1 MKNVSSNG
9 AVMAGLDI
17 GTTKVAVCIGHR
29 NGEGTVEVTGIGKH
43 TPTGVKQGMI
53 VNIDATV
60 EAIKSAL
67 NQAQSMAGESVTSVY
82 VSVGG
87 EHVKGVNSQGNVAIR
102 TGEVSSE
109 ELELALES
117 ARAVP
122 LSNDERVMD
131 VIPQEYV
138 IDWQD
143 GIREPRGMSGTRMDA
158 NVHVVTCA
166 KNAVRNLTKCVSL
179 CGIGIDGIVVEPIAS
194 ASSVLADDER
204 ELGVCMLDIGGGTT
218 DIAVYTD
225 GAIRH
230 TEVVSMAGGSVT
242 KDIAMTLRTPAQH
255 AEELKI
261 RYACA
266 LQDLTNEKE
275 SIRVPGVADRPDSKL
290 SRQTLAAVV
299 ESRYRELIG
308 IVHDALAKANIPT
321 TKLGSG
327 IVLTGGAANMEG
339 VIELTEEVFHLPV
352 SLGRPRDLHG
362 LDGILHNPAYA
373 TCSGLL
379 SYASRQMQNG
389 RSHSHTKRTPMQKA
403 MHSVGSWMRKT
414 YDSI

>member
-1 MKNVSSNG
+1 MSNNSASIVG
-9 AVMAGLDI
+9 VDI
-17 GTTKVAVCIGHR
+17 GTTKVAVVIGRR
-29 NGEGTVEVTGIGKH
+29 NTGGKIEATGIGTH
-43 TPTGVKQGMI
+43 PSTGVRRGMI

-60 EAIKSAL
+60 EVIKSAL
-67 NQAQSMAGESVTSVY
+67 NEAQSMAGHSVSSAY
-82 VSVGG
+82 VSIGG

-102 TGEVSSE
+102 SGEVGGE
-109 ELELALES
+109 ELDLALES

-122 LSNDERVMD
+122 LSNDEKVMH

-143 GIREPRGMSGTRMDA
+143 GIREPHGMSGTRMDA

-179 CGIGIDGIVVEPIAS
+179 CGIGIVDVVVEPIAS
-194 ASSVLADDER
+194 ASAVLADDEC
-204 ELGVCMLDIGGGTT
+204 ELGVCLLDIGGGTT

-230 TEVVSMAGGSVT
+230 TEVVPMAGDSVT
-242 KDIAMTLRTPAQH
+242 KDIAMTLRTPAQR

-266 LQDLTNEKE
+266 LQDLTHEDE
-275 SIRVPGVADRPDSKL
+275 SIRVPGLADRPDSNL

-299 ESRYRELIG
+299 ESRYRELIELVG
-308 IVHDALAKANIPT
+308 KALEGANIPA

-327 IVLTGGAANMEG
+327 VVLTGGAANMEG
-339 VIELTEEVFHLPV
+339 VVELAEEIFHLPV
-352 SLGRPRDLHG
+352 SLGRPRNIAG
-362 LDGILHNPAYA
+362 LDGLLQNPAYA
-373 TCSGLL
+373 TCCGLL
-379 SYASRQMQNG
+379 SYADRHMREA
-389 RSHSHTKRTPMQKA
+389 RSSNENKQSAFQRSMRSIGT
-403 MHSVGSWMRKT
+403 WMRRT

>member
-1 MKNVSSNG
+1 MSGNSS
-9 AVMAGLDI
+9 VLVGLDI
-17 GTTKVAVCIGHR
+17 GTTKVAVCIGKR
-29 NGEGTVEVTGIGKH
+29 NAEGTVEVTGIGTH
-43 TPTGVKQGMI
+43 MSAGVRRGMI

-67 NQAQSMAGESVTSVY
+67 SQAQTMAGQSVSSAY
-82 VSVGG
+82 VSIGG

-102 TGEVSSE
+102 TGEVGTE

-117 ARAVP
+117 AQAVP
-122 LSNDERVMD
+122 LSNDEKVMD

-166 KNAVRNLTKCVSL
+166 KNAVRNVTKCVSL
-179 CGIGIDGIVVEPIAS
+179 CGIGIEDIVVEPIAS
-194 ASSVLADDER
+194 SSAVLADDER

-218 DIAVYTD
+218 GIAVYTD

-230 TEVVSMAGGSVT
+230 TEVVSMAGDSVT

-266 LQDLTNEKE
+266 LQDLTHEKE
-275 SIRVPGVADRPDSKL
+275 SIRVPGVADRPDSNL

-299 ESRYRELIG
+299 ESRYRELIS
-308 IVHDALAKANIPT
+308 IVRDGLDKAGIPT

-327 IVLTGGAANMEG
+327 VVLTGGAANMEG
-339 VIELTEEVFHLPV
+339 VTELAEEVFHLPV
-352 SLGRPRDLHG
+352 SLGRPRDLLG

-389 RSHSHTKRTPMQKA
+389 RTHNHHKRNTMQKA
-403 MHSVGSWMRKT
+403 VHSLGAWMRKS

>member
-1 MKNVSSNG
+1 MTKVANNG
-9 AVMAGLDI
+9 TVLVGLDV
-17 GTTKVAVCIGHR
+17 GTTKVAVCIGES
-29 NGEGTVEVTGIGKH
+29 NGDGAVEVTGIGTH
-43 TPTGVKQGMI
+43 TSTGVRQGMI

-67 NQAQSMAGESVTSVY
+67 SQAQTMAGKSVSSAY
-82 VSVGG
+82 VSIGG

-102 TGEVSSE
+102 TGEVGTE
-109 ELELALES
+109 ELDLALES

-122 LSNDERVMD
+122 LSNDEKVMD

-138 IDWQD
+138 IDRQD
-143 GIREPRGMSGTRMDA
+143 GIREPKGMSGTRMDA

-166 KNAVRNLTKCVSL
+166 KNAVRNITKCVSL

-204 ELGVCMLDIGGGTT
+204 ELGVCLLDIGGGTT
-218 DIAVYTD
+218 DVAVYTD

-230 TEVVSMAGGSVT
+230 TEVVPMAGDSVT

-266 LQDLTNEKE
+266 LQDLTHEKE

-308 IVHDALAKANIPT
+308 IVREALDKSGIPS

-327 IVLTGGAANMEG
+327 VVLTGGAANMEG
-339 VIELTEEVFHLPV
+339 VTELAEEVFNLPV
-352 SLGRPRDLHG
+352 SLGRPRNLHG
-362 LDGILHNPAYA
+362 LEGILQNPAYA

-379 SYASRQMQNG
+379 SYASRQKQEG
-389 RSHSHTKRTPMQKA
+389 RSHNHQKRSAMQKT
-403 MHSVGSWMRKT
+403 MHTLGSWMRKT

>member
-1 MKNVSSNG
+1 
-9 AVMAGLDI
+9 MANNSTPIVGMDI
-17 GTTKVAVCIGHR
+17 GTTKVSVCIGR
-29 NGEGTVEVTGIGKH
+29 QTPEGNVEATGIGTH
-43 TPTGVKQGMI
+43 ASTGVRRGMV
-53 VNIDATV
+53 VNIEATV

-67 NQAQSMAGESVTSVY
+67 HEAQSMAGHSVDSAF
-82 VSVGG
+82 VSIGG

-102 TGEVSSE
+102 SGEVSNE
-109 ELELALES
+109 ELDLALES
-117 ARAVP
+117 AQAVP
-122 LSNDERVMD
+122 LSNDEKVMH

-158 NVHVVTCA
+158 NVHVVCCA
-166 KNAVRNLTKCVSL
+166 KNAVRNVTKCVSL
-179 CGIGIDGIVVEPIAS
+179 CGIGIKGIVVEPIAS
-194 ASSVLADDER
+194 ASAVLADDER
-204 ELGVCMLDIGGGTT
+204 ELGVCLLDIGGGTT
-218 DIAVYTD
+218 DIAVFTD

-230 TEVVSMAGGSVT
+230 TEVVSMAGDSVT

-266 LQDLTNEKE
+266 LQDLTHEDE
-275 SIRVPGVADRPDSKL
+275 SIRVPGVADRPDSNL

-299 ESRYRELIG
+299 ESRYRELIE
-308 IVHDALAKANIPT
+308 IVRNALKNANIPT

-327 IVLTGGAANMEG
+327 VVLTGGAANMEG
-339 VIELTEEVFHLPV
+339 VVELAEEVFHLPV
-352 SLGRPRDLHG
+352 SLGRPRNISG
-362 LDGILHNPAYA
+362 LDEILQNPAYA

-379 SYASRQMQNG
+379 AFAERQKLEN
-389 RSHSHTKRTPMQKA
+389 RSGNQQKQSA
-403 MHSVGSWMRKT
+403 IRRSMRSLGTWMRRT